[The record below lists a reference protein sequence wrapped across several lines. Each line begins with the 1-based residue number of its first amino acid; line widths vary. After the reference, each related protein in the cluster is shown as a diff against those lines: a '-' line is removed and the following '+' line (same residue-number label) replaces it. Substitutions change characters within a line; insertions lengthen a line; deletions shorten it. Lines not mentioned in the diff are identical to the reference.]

1 MAVCSRSMSWVKT
14 RDVKAT
20 SDPSSQGYKSRTM
33 DLVYTL
39 RQIMVLLPADTGAR
53 VI

>member
-1 MAVCSRSMSWVKT
+1 MCSRSMSWVRA

-20 SDPSSQGYKSRTM
+20 SDPSSQAYKRRTM

-39 RQIMVLLPADTGAR
+39 RRIMVLLPADTGAC